1 MKKFIVKIILFF
13 LIVGVVDFFYGMTY
27 DFMNS
32 HAKGGENKRV
42 YDLCKKDKYD
52 ILIMGSSRA
61 HHHYV
66 PSIIEE
72 ETGMSCYNAGFDGN
86 GVILAYG
93 FLQQIVKRYRPKLI
107 IYDIEPAFDI
117 SVYLPDNDRTR
128 YLSLQKP
135 YYRDSDVAKIFKDV
149 AIDEYYKVHSGLYR
163 YNSACLTGLSSFL
176 SNRGNDTLKGY
187 EPLYGE
193 MKEDVNK
200 GLIKDTSQ
208 TDENKLEYISKF
220 IDLANNKQIP
230 LIIVASPKYLKES
243 SAVYNEVKE
252 MCMFK
257 DVPFLDYYHLTDFME
272 HKEYFKE
279 PMHLNDKGA
288 KEFTKHIVSQIQT
301 YLNNQ

>member
-1 MKKFIVKIILFF
+1 MKKFIVKVILFF
-13 LIVGVVDFFYGMTY
+13 LIIGVVDFFYGMTY
-27 DFMNS
+27 DFINS

-66 PSIIEE
+66 PSLIEE
-72 ETGMSCYNAGFDGN
+72 TTGMSCYNAGFDGN

-93 FLQQIVKRYRPKLI
+93 LLQQIVKQYRPQLV

-117 SVYLPDNDRTR
+117 SIYLPDNDRTR

-135 YYRDSDVAKIFKDV
+135 YFRDVDIAKIFKDV

-163 YNSACLTGLSSFL
+163 YNSTCITGLVSFL
-176 SNRGNDTLKGY
+176 SCRGNDTLNGY

-193 MKEDVNK
+193 MKEEANTK
-200 GLIKDTSQ
+200 MKDTYSK
-208 TDENKLEYISKF
+208 DEKKLEYITKF
-220 IDLANNKQIP
+220 IDFANNKHIP

-243 SAVYNEVKE
+243 SAVFNEVKE
-252 MCMFK
+252 MCISK
-257 DVPFLDYYHLTDFME
+257 NVPFLDYYHLPDFME

-288 KEFTKHIVSQIQT
+288 IEFTKHIVTQIQT